1 MMVPARNVRSA
12 LPVVRIGEIPP
23 QETPRRWMIEGLWG
37 ASAVGL
43 VGGAPKSCKS
53 WLGLDMAVSVA
64 TATACLERF
73 EVLEPGVALVY
84 LAEDAL
90 STVRERVSGIARRR
104 GLDLS
109 RIELH
114 VITAPSLRLDRA
126 EDRHQLLEAVRRL
139 GARFLLLDPLVRLHG
154 ADENNATE
162 MAQLLSYLRDL
173 QRQLDLSIVLVHH
186 TRKHVPS
193 GAQAGQGLRGS
204 SDLHAFG
211 DSNLY
216 LRRTKEGLLLSME
229 HRAAAAPEPVALD
242 LVTADSTRIHL
253 EVTTQPPPPRAQ
265 SKARIDEAILL
276 ALQEAPAMTRSRL
289 RDKLAVNNERLGEVL
304 TQLEREGKI
313 ERGPDGWRRVAS

>member
-1 MMVPARNVRSA
+1 MMVPPQNVHPV
-12 LPVVRIGEIPP
+12 LPVVRVGDIPP
-23 QETPRRWMIEGLWG
+23 EEAPRRWMIEGLWG

-64 TATACLERF
+64 TATPCIERF

-126 EDRHQLLEAVRRL
+126 EDRHQLLETVCRL

-173 QRQLDLSIVLVHH
+173 QRQLDLSIVIVHH

-193 GAQAGQGLRGS
+193 GVQAGQGLRGS

-229 HRAAAAPEPVALD
+229 HRSAAAPEPVALE
-242 LVTADSTRIHL
+242 LVSADSTRIHL
-253 EVTTQPPPPRAQ
+253 EVTTQPPVLKGQ
-265 SKARIDEAILL
+265 GKARIDEAILL
-276 ALQEAPAMTRSRL
+276 ALQEAPTMTRSRL
-289 RDKLAVNNERLGEVL
+289 RDRLAVNNERLGEVL
-304 TQLEREGKI
+304 TQLEREGKV

>member
-1 MMVPARNVRSA
+1 MTDPRQERPLLA
-12 LPVVRIGEIPP
+12 VVRVGEIPR
-23 QETPRRWMIEGLWG
+23 EESPRRWMIEGLWG

-64 TATACLERF
+64 TQTRCLERY
-73 EVLEPGVALVY
+73 EILEPGAALVY

-90 STVRERVSGIARRR
+90 LTVRERVSGIARRR
-104 GLDLS
+104 GLDLTALD
-109 RIELH
+109 LH
-114 VITAPSLRLDRA
+114 VITAPTLRLDRA
-126 EDRHQLLEAVRRL
+126 GDREALFEAARRL
-139 GARFLLLDPLVRLHG
+139 RARLLLLDPLVRLHS

-173 QRQLDLSIVLVHH
+173 QRQLDLSVVLVHH

-216 LRRTKEGLLLSME
+216 LRRRGEALLLSME
-229 HRAAAAPEPVALD
+229 HRAAAAPEPVALE
-242 LVTADSTRIHL
+242 LVSSDPTRIHL
-253 EVTTQPPPPRAQ
+253 EVITLVPAPKGQGKVPLE
-265 SKARIDEAILL
+265 DAILV
-276 ALQEAPAMTRSRL
+276 ALQDMPALTRARL
-289 RDKLAVNNERLGEVL
+289 RERLSVNNERLGEVL
-304 TQLEREGKI
+304 TQLELEGKI